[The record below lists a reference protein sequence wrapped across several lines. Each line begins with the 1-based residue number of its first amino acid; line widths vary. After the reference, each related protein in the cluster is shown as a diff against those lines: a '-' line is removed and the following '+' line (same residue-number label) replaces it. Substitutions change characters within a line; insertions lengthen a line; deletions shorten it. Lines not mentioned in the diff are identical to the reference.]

1 MFLRFKI
8 LLELILL
15 ACQLV
20 RSQGSLSKTRKGDEC
35 FLVLSF
41 RSCFVV
47 CRTVGWGVVHMGKK
61 DITKSM
67 NLNGTIEM
75 VGRQEIK
82 SQHGP
87 SRPAQ

>member
-1 MFLRFKI
+1 
-8 LLELILL
+8 
-15 ACQLV
+15 
-20 RSQGSLSKTRKGDEC
+20 
-35 FLVLSF
+35 
-41 RSCFVV
+41 
-47 CRTVGWGVVHMGKK
+47 MGKK